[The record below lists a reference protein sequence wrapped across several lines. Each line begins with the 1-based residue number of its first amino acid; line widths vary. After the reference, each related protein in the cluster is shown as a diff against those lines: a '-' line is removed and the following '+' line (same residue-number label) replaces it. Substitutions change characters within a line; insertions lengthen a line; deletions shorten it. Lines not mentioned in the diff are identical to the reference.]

1 MNEEDITLL
10 LVDDNSNNL
19 KLLASVLHPEGYRLS
34 LAKNGVDAL
43 KIARNTVPDLIL
55 LDIMMPEMDGFEV
68 CKKLKN
74 NITTRDIPIIF
85 LTAKSDTDDVIKGF
99 QIGGVDYITK
109 PFRKEEL
116 VIRVRT
122 HVALQNKQ
130 IKLEQQA
137 KDLKQS
143 NQIKDLMFSI
153 ISHDLRGPIG
163 SMKTML
169 DILLQRGTDQD
180 KFISN
185 AIKNLNKTADN
196 TLILL
201 ENLLMW
207 AKSQKQDLEI
217 KSEKVSLYSQIEDVV
232 ALFNHFIEEKAIQI
246 DRAVSK
252 EHAIHVDKNIFN
264 TILRNLLSNAIKFT
278 PNNGKII
285 IKTWKKTNHLFI
297 SIKDS
302 GKGMDKELQHNILK
316 EGQMIS
322 TSGTNK
328 EKGSGLGL
336 ILCHDLIKRSDGD
349 LMIKSKEGEGT
360 EIIIQLPIA

>member
-1 MNEEDITLL
+1 MNKEDITLL

-34 LAKNGVDAL
+34 LAKNGVNAL
-43 KIARNTVPDLIL
+43 KIAKNTLPDLIL
-55 LDIMMPEMDGFEV
+55 LDIMMPEMDGFDV
-68 CKKLKN
+68 CKKLKADPS
-74 NITTRDIPIIF
+74 TRDIPVIF
-85 LTAKSDTDDVIKGF
+85 LTAKSDTEDIIKGF

-122 HVALQNKQ
+122 HIDLQSK
-130 IKLEQQA
+130 KVELEEQA
-137 KDLKQS
+137 VELKRS

-169 DILLQRGTDQD
+169 NILMQKDNTAD

-201 ENLLMW
+201 ENLLIW

-217 KSEKVSLYSQIEDVV
+217 KEESISAHSQIEDIVT
-232 ALFNHFIEEKAIQI
+232 LFHHFITEKAINLEL
-246 DRAVSK
+246 DLSK
-252 EHAIHVDKNIFN
+252 KYDVKVDKNIFN
-264 TILRNLLSNAIKFT
+264 TILRNLMSNAIKFT
-278 PNNGKII
+278 PKDGEIKIRS
-285 IKTWKKTNHLFI
+285 WKKEDRLFI

-302 GKGMDKELQHNILK
+302 GIGMSKEVQYNILK

-322 TSGTNK
+322 TAGTNK

-336 ILCHDLIKRSDGD
+336 ILCNNLIKRSKGE
-349 LMIKSKEGEGT
+349 LIINSKEGSGT
-360 EIIIQLPIA
+360 EIIIQLPVA